1 MPENKTERSVKVYE
15 AKELAY
21 KIYNAVKSS
30 EKLEQIPTIK
40 DKFNSEEYL
49 ILIFYQRV

>member
-1 MPENKTERSVKVYE
+1 MTVED

-21 KIYNAVKSS
+21 NTAEPS
-30 EKLEQIPTIK
+30 EKEEHIPTVK
-40 DKFNSEEYL
+40 AKFNSEEYL